1 MPGGTLSVEV
11 VQKKHERHDVA
22 GNLLLIVN
30 TVRDS
35 AADLIVFPEMFLTGY
50 TIGDDVFQMALE
62 STSSLFDPLK
72 KMLSESGKYVV
83 LGFPERSTEIRG
95 QVFNSALVIGPD
107 GVMDTY
113 RKSHLVDL
121 GPFEEYS
128 YYTPGNSLP
137 IFEIKG
143 MRFGIIICYDIF
155 FPELTKYYAL
165 NGADC
170 VICIS
175 ASPSVTRDLFE
186 ILMKARAV
194 ENTIY
199 FVYANL
205 LGFDGRMDFGGG
217 GAVIDPRGKEI
228 AKGPYFEEGKVIANI
243 DPRVIE
249 LTRKLRP
256 TLRDTR
262 AIPLDKLYKPPD
274 FE

>member
-1 MPGGTLSVEV
+1 MVGGTLSVEV
-11 VQKKHERHDVA
+11 VQRRHERHDVA
-22 GNLLLIVN
+22 GNLSLIEN
-30 TVRDS
+30 IVRDS
-35 AADLIVFPEMFLTGY
+35 TADLIVFPEMFLTGY
-50 TIGDDVFQMALE
+50 TIGDDVFKLAME
-62 STSSLFDPLK
+62 STTSLFDPLK

-83 LGFPERSTEIRG
+83 LGFPERSSEIRG
-95 QVFNSALVIGPD
+95 QVFNSAVVIGPD
-107 GVMDTY
+107 GVMGTY
-113 RKSHLVDL
+113 RKSHLVDF

-128 YYTPGNSLP
+128 YYAPGNSLP

-143 MRFGIIICYDIF
+143 MRFGIIICYDLF

-165 NGADC
+165 NGVDC

-175 ASPSVTRDLFE
+175 ASPSVTREFFE
-186 ILMKARAV
+186 MLMKARAV

-205 LGFDGRMDFGGG
+205 IGFDGRMDFWGG
-217 GAVIDPRGKEI
+217 GAVIDPRGKEV
-228 AKGPYFEEGKVIANI
+228 AKGPYFEEGEVIANI

-262 AIPLDKLYKPPD
+262 AIPLDRLYRPPD

>member
-1 MPGGTLSVEV
+1 MVGGTLSVEV
-11 VQKKHERHDVA
+11 VQRRHERHDVA
-22 GNLLLIVN
+22 GNLSLIEN
-30 TVRDS
+30 IVRHS
-35 AADLIVFPEMFLTGY
+35 TADLIVFPEMFLTGY
-50 TIGDDVFQMALE
+50 TIGDDVFKLAME
-62 STSSLFDPLK
+62 STTSLFDPLK

-83 LGFPERSTEIRG
+83 LGFPERSSEIRG
-95 QVFNSALVIGPD
+95 QVFNSAVVIGPD
-107 GVMDTY
+107 GVMGTY
-113 RKSHLVDL
+113 RKSHLVDF

-128 YYTPGNSLP
+128 YYAPGNSLP

-143 MRFGIIICYDIF
+143 MRFGIIICYDLF

-165 NGADC
+165 NGVDC

-175 ASPSVTRDLFE
+175 ASPSVTREFFE
-186 ILMKARAV
+186 MLMKARAV

-205 LGFDGRMDFGGG
+205 IGFDGRMDFWGG
-217 GAVIDPRGKEI
+217 GAVIDPRGKEV
-228 AKGPYFEEGKVIANI
+228 AKGPYFEEGEVVADM

-262 AIPLDKLYKPPD
+262 AIPLDRLYRPPD

>member
-1 MPGGTLSVEV
+1 MVGGTLSVEV
-11 VQKKHERHDVA
+11 VQRRHERHDVA
-22 GNLLLIVN
+22 GNLSLIEN
-30 TVRDS
+30 IVRHS
-35 AADLIVFPEMFLTGY
+35 TADLIVFPEMFLTGY
-50 TIGDDVFQMALE
+50 TIGDDVFKLAME
-62 STSSLFDPLK
+62 STTSLFDPLK

-83 LGFPERSTEIRG
+83 LGFPERSSEIRG
-95 QVFNSALVIGPD
+95 QVFNSAVVIGPD
-107 GVMDTY
+107 GVMGTY
-113 RKSHLVDL
+113 RKSHLVDF

-128 YYTPGNSLP
+128 YYAPGNSLP

-143 MRFGIIICYDIF
+143 MRFGIIICYDLF

-165 NGADC
+165 NGVDC

-175 ASPSVTRDLFE
+175 ASPSVTREFFE
-186 ILMKARAV
+186 MLMKARAV

-205 LGFDGRMDFGGG
+205 IGFDGRMDFWGG
-217 GAVIDPRGKEI
+217 GAVIDPRGKEV
-228 AKGPYFEEGKVIANI
+228 AKGPYFEEGEVVADM

-262 AIPLDKLYKPPD
+262 AIPLDRLYKPPD